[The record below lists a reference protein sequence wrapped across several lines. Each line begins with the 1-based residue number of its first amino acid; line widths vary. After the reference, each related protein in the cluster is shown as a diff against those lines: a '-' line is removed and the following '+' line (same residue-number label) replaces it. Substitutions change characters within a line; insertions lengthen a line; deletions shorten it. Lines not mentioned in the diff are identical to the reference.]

1 MKGRILD
8 YSLSFCGKQ
17 RITLEL
23 DTDFREGYEALW
35 NVPVEIIVQTWRAT
49 RSKDANA

>member
-8 YSLSFCGKQ
+8 YSLSFGGKQ

-23 DTDFREGYEALW
+23 DTDFREGYEALKE
-35 NVPVEIIVQTWRAT
+35 VPVEISIQ
-49 RSKDANA
+49 K